1 MALTRDYRETVL
13 ARIKRDRKFT
23 AALLAEAVSSL
34 IDGDKATALSI
45 LRDLV
50 HAHITFKKLARK
62 TGLGEKALHRMLSA
76 RGNPTAENL
85 VHVLH
90 AIETSL
96 GLHITVEAR
105 HVTTRIRPHSKHRL
119 AAA

>member
-13 ARIKRDRKFT
+13 ARIRRDRKFT
-23 AALLAEAVSSL
+23 AALLAEAVSAL
-34 IDGDKATALSI
+34 IEGDKATALSI

-50 HAHITFKKLARK
+50 HAHITFKKLAKK
-62 TGLGEKALHRMLSA
+62 TGLGEKALHRMISA

-85 VHVLH
+85 VLVLH
-90 AIETSL
+90 AIESSL
-96 GLHITVEAR
+96 ELDVTVEVR
-105 HVTTRIRPHSKHRL
+105 HCRRDNPHR